1 MTLDLQVVVLKEQF
15 SLHCLGSGTREVM
28 EVGLRQG
35 FCCTVM
41 NFLSPPFPAVCRSTP
56 SVSPLVCA
64 ASTGEKMDEDF
75 SNCEFREQ

>member
-41 NFLSPPFPAVCRSTP
+41 NFLSPPFPCWVQKHPQCEPFGVCRI
-56 SVSPLVCA
+56 
-64 ASTGEKMDEDF
+64 
-75 SNCEFREQ
+75 NRRENG